1 MVTPMLQTDARPVAP
16 KTSAVPAARLAK
28 NYRLI
33 NDIVRRQTPGTH
45 LSVADVYA
53 RAKKRRPGI
62 GCTTVYRALS
72 RLRDLGL
79 VSEIRLPGA
88 EGAYYEAAGEAHA
101 HFRCDLC
108 GSVKDIPYVPSKRI
122 VTQLAHR
129 HRIEVRDVLVS
140 LHGRCASCRER
151 ESA

>member
-1 MVTPMLQTDARPVAP
+1 MSTAAP
-16 KTSAVPAARLAK
+16 QRLAK

-33 NDIVRRQTPGTH
+33 HDIVRRQGRGIH

-62 GCTTVYRALS
+62 GFTTVYRALA
-72 RLRDLGL
+72 RLRDLAL
-79 VSEIRLPGA
+79 ISEIRLPGA
-88 EGAYYEAAGEAHA
+88 EGVYYEAAGEAHA

-108 GSVKDIPYVPSKRI
+108 GCVKDIPYVPSKRI
-122 VTQLAHR
+122 VAQLAQR
-129 HRIEVRDVLVS
+129 NAIEVKDVLLS

-151 ESA
+151 EPA